1 MRDSTKR
8 NKETVDELEK
18 VNKQLK
24 TEVSLYIY

>member
-18 VNKQLK
+18 INKQLK
-24 TEVSLYIY
+24 TEVSLNI

>member
-18 VNKQLK
+18 INKQLK
-24 TEVSLYIY
+24 TEVSLYD

>member
-18 VNKQLK
+18 INKQLK